1 MNFYAL
7 LGVPADADEAAIR
20 SAYRVL
26 ARRYHP
32 DSGEGSSPE
41 KFRQVVEAYE
51 ILGDSQRRQSYDVSL
66 QQARSLAKPVAEP
79 LTRRAEP
86 LYQENWN
93 AFEMRFGS
101 IYETSDLFYD
111 PSDLFDELT
120 RFIDAE
126 FFGDMY

>member
-41 KFRQVVEAYE
+41 KFRQVAEAYE
-51 ILGDSQRRQSYDVSL
+51 ILGDSQRRHSYDLSL
-66 QQARSLAKPVAEP
+66 RQARSLVRPVAEP

-86 LYQENWN
+86 LYQENCN
-93 AFEMRFGS
+93 AFEIRLGS
-101 IYETSDLFYD
+101 IYD

-120 RFIDAE
+120 HFIDVD

>member
-32 DSGEGSSPE
+32 DSGEGSSLE
-41 KFRQVVEAYE
+41 KFRQVAEAYE
-51 ILGDSQRRQSYDVSL
+51 MLGDSQRRQSYDLSL
-66 QQARSLAKPVAEP
+66 QQARSSARPVAEP
-79 LTRRAEP
+79 LARRAEP
-86 LYQENWN
+86 LYQENYN
-93 AFEMRFGS
+93 AFEIRRGS
-101 IYETSDLFYD
+101 IYD

>member
-7 LGVPADADEAAIR
+7 LGVPADADDAAIR

-41 KFRQVVEAYE
+41 KFRQVAEAYE
-51 ILGDSQRRQSYDVSL
+51 ILGDSQRRQSYDLSL
-66 QQARSLAKPVAEP
+66 QRARSLVKPVAEP
-79 LTRRAEP
+79 LTEP

-93 AFEMRFGS
+93 SFEIRLGS
-101 IYETSDLFYD
+101 VYD